1 METNWF
7 RWIFAG
13 ESNKSQD
20 KLASRHE
27 GTCVIVAQTEAAV
40 LTMQDIPDGTK
51 VIVHVEHLGACM
63 PNETLLIGC
72 PVVLMKK
79 WKRLWNLE
87 SERAQ
92 TKTRMFAAPGE
103 NAGRDEQDVAQTGAT
118 GSNEDNAAPVENANL
133 GEANP
138 SGSSDGVAVVAPWN
152 PRPRKPRKP
161 GWLKDFET

>member
-7 RWIFAG
+7 RRIFAG

-40 LTMQDIPDGTK
+40 FTMQDRPGGSK

-63 PNETLLIGC
+63 PDEPLLIGC

-92 TKTRMFAAPGE
+92 TKTRMFAVLERMLVGM
-103 NAGRDEQDVAQTGAT
+103 NKMLLKQGQR
-118 GSNEDNAAPVENANL
+118 
-133 GEANP
+133 
-138 SGSSDGVAVVAPWN
+138 AVMRTMLLPW
-152 PRPRKPRKP
+152 KM
-161 GWLKDFET
+161 LT

>member
-40 LTMQDIPDGTK
+40 FTMQDRPGGSK

-63 PNETLLIGC
+63 PDEPLLIGC

-92 TKTRMFAAPGE
+92 TKTRMLLLLERMLVGM
-103 NAGRDEQDVAQTGAT
+103 NKMLLKQGQR
-118 GSNEDNAAPVENANL
+118 
-133 GEANP
+133 
-138 SGSSDGVAVVAPWN
+138 AVMRTMLLPW
-152 PRPRKPRKP
+152 KM
-161 GWLKDFET
+161 LT

>member
-40 LTMQDIPDGTK
+40 FTMQGRPGGPK

-63 PNETLLIGC
+63 PDEPLLIGC

-92 TKTRMFAAPGE
+92 TKTRMLLLLERMLVGM
-103 NAGRDEQDVAQTGAT
+103 NKILLKQGQR
-118 GSNEDNAAPVENANL
+118 
-133 GEANP
+133 
-138 SGSSDGVAVVAPWN
+138 AVMGKMLFQW
-152 PRPRKPRKP
+152 RM
-161 GWLKDFET
+161 LT